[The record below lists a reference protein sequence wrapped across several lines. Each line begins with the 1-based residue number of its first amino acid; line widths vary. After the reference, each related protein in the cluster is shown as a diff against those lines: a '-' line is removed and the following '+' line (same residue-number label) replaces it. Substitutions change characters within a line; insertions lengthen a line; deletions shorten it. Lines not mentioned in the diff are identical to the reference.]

1 MRPTYHIEQILG
13 SRSRVR
19 VLRELAGVRVPLN
32 AAQIAARAGITRPA
46 AGSVLAEFAS
56 MGLTENMDVGN
67 ARVHWLIHENI
78 HVELLVKRA
87 FEFESHVADMLLEDL
102 RERFAGAAESVLLF
116 GSYARGDQEQ
126 ESDIDVVL
134 VGADERQKSDLD
146 QLVADELGAFG
157 RRWGASL
164 SVLTYTVDEA
174 AALWRHSPELQRS
187 LEQDGVVVSG
197 RGPSEWRSGTKEE

>member
-1 MRPTYHIEQILG
+1 MRPTYPIEQILG

-32 AAQIAARAGITRPA
+32 AAQIAARVGITRPA
-46 AGSVLAEFAS
+46 AGNVLSEFAS

-78 HVELLVKRA
+78 YVELVKRA

-102 RERFAGAAESVLLF
+102 RKRFAEAAESVLLF
-116 GSYARGDQEQ
+116 GSYARGDQGQ
-126 ESDIDVVL
+126 GSDIDVVL

-146 QLVADELGAFG
+146 QLVADESDAFG
-157 RRWGASL
+157 RRWGVSL

-187 LEQDGVVVSG
+187 LERDGVVVSG
-197 RGPSEWRSGTKEE
+197 RGASEWRSGTEEE